1 MKVALRRVFC
11 AVLLATAPLGAAAL
25 GPPSREGRSSPSP
38 EGAAAAK
45 DDEKAYEGLSF
56 LVDVLEIIR
65 ANHVEPADAQK
76 LSYGAAEGMVS
87 KLDPFSQFM
96 EPQAHREIKAE
107 TEGEFGGIGIRMLMK
122 DEWLTVL
129 TPLPGTPAYR
139 AGLRPEDRIV
149 GIDGEDAKGLQVA
162 DAMEKLRGPVGSRV
176 KLLVMRRPAAAK
188 AKVSTGTASSEDGVE
203 KEFTLVRESIK
214 IESVQQ
220 RKLEDGIGY
229 VRIDEFS
236 AHTGRDFRDAL
247 QELSREGLSGLVLD
261 LRFNPGGLLAA
272 AVDVAAAFLG
282 GDALIVYT
290 QGRRPDSRQEFR
302 SGARALYGDLPLVV
316 LVNEASASGS
326 EIIAGALQDHR
337 RALIMG
343 ERTYGKASVQSVI
356 PLAQNCALRLTI
368 ARYYTP
374 KGRSIHRDE
383 KKKTGGIAPDIA
395 VAVPR
400 GVQEDIFAQWETIY
414 EPGQKPRS
422 AVDKDKV
429 VRDELLERAAALLK
443 SGEAVRRL
451 QGRKD

>member
-1 MKVALRRVFC
+1 MRKILPGALCAALLCSPAFGVA
-11 AVLLATAPLGAAAL
+11 APAAA
-25 GPPSREGRSSPSP
+25 G
-38 EGAAAAK
+38 
-45 DDEKAYEGLSF
+45 DDKAYEQLSF
-56 LVDVLEIIR
+56 LVDVLDIIR
-65 ANHVEPADAQK
+65 ENHVDPADVQK
-76 LSYGAAEGMVS
+76 LSYGAAAGMVRT
-87 KLDPFSQFM
+87 LDPFSQFM
-96 EPQAHREIKAE
+96 EPQEHREIKAE
-107 TEGEFGGIGIRMLMK
+107 TEGEFGGIGIRMVMK

-139 AGLRPEDRIV
+139 AGLRPDDRIV

-162 DAMEKLRGPVGSRV
+162 DAMENLRGPVGSRV
-176 KLLVMRRPAAAK
+176 KLLVMRWPAAAG
-188 AKVSTGTASSEDGVE
+188 AKVSTGTASSADGIE

-214 IESVQQ
+214 IESVQHRRLGDQ
-220 RKLEDGIGY
+220 IGY
-229 VRIDEFS
+229 VRIEEFS

-247 QELSREGLSGLVLD
+247 QELSRDGLAGLVLD

-272 AVDVAAAFLG
+272 AVEASAAFLG
-282 GDALIVYT
+282 GDKLIVYT

-302 SGARALYGDLPLVV
+302 SGPRAPYEDLPLVV

-356 PLAQNCALRLTI
+356 PLEKNCALRLTI

-383 KKKTGGIAPDIA
+383 KKKTGGISPD
-395 VAVPR
+395 VAVSIPR
-400 GVQEDIFAQWETIY
+400 EVQEKLFAQWETIY
-414 EPGQKPRS
+414 EPGKKPRS
-422 AVDKDKV
+422 AVKNDET

-443 SGEAVRRL
+443 SGEAVSRL
-451 QGRKD
+451 KAR

>member
-1 MKVALRRVFC
+1 MRKILSGALF
-11 AVLLATAPLGAAAL
+11 AALLCSPAFGAAA
-25 GPPSREGRSSPSP
+25 P
-38 EGAAAAK
+38 AAAAG
-45 DDEKAYEGLSF
+45 DDKAYEQLSF
-56 LVDVLEIIR
+56 LVDVLDIIR
-65 ANHVEPADAQK
+65 ENHVDPADVQK
-76 LSYGAAEGMVS
+76 LTYGAAAGMVRT
-87 KLDPFSQFM
+87 LDPFSQFM
-96 EPQAHREIKAE
+96 EPQEHREIKAE
-107 TEGEFGGIGIRMLMK
+107 TEGEFGGIGIRMVMK

-139 AGLRPEDRIV
+139 AGLLPEDRIV
-149 GIDGEDAKGLQVA
+149 EIDGEDAKGLQVA

-176 KLLVMRRPAAAK
+176 KLLVLRRPAAAG
-188 AKVSTGTASSEDGVE
+188 AKVSTGTASSEDGTE
-203 KEFTLVRESIK
+203 KEFALVRESIK
-214 IESVQQ
+214 IESVQH
-220 RKLEDGIGY
+220 RRLGDGIGY
-229 VRIDEFS
+229 VRIEEFS

-272 AVDVAAAFLG
+272 AVEASAAFLG
-282 GDALIVYT
+282 GDQLIVYT

-302 SGARALYGDLPLVV
+302 SGPRALYEDLPLVV

-356 PLAQNCALRLTI
+356 PLEKNCALRLTI

-383 KKKTGGIAPDIA
+383 KKKTGGISPD
-395 VAVPR
+395 VAVSIPR
-400 GVQEDIFAQWETIY
+400 EVQEKLFAQWETIY
-414 EPGQKPRS
+414 EPGKKPRS
-422 AVDKDKV
+422 AVKNEAA

-443 SGEAVRRL
+443 SGEAVSRL
-451 QGRKD
+451 KAR

>member
-1 MKVALRRVFC
+1 MRKILPGALCAALLCSPAFGVA
-11 AVLLATAPLGAAAL
+11 APAAA
-25 GPPSREGRSSPSP
+25 G
-38 EGAAAAK
+38 
-45 DDEKAYEGLSF
+45 DDKAYEQLSF
-56 LVDVLEIIR
+56 LVDVLDIIR
-65 ANHVEPADAQK
+65 ENHVDPADVQK
-76 LSYGAAEGMVS
+76 LSYGAAAGMVRT
-87 KLDPFSQFM
+87 LDPFSQFM
-96 EPQAHREIKAE
+96 EPQEHREIKAE
-107 TEGEFGGIGIRMLMK
+107 TEGEFGGIGIRMVMK

-139 AGLRPEDRIV
+139 AGLRPDDRIV

-162 DAMEKLRGPVGSRV
+162 DAMENLRGPVGSRV
-176 KLLVMRRPAAAK
+176 KLLVMRWPAAAG
-188 AKVSTGTASSEDGVE
+188 AKVSTGTASSADGIE

-214 IESVQQ
+214 IESVQHRRLGDQ
-220 RKLEDGIGY
+220 IGY
-229 VRIDEFS
+229 VRIEEFS

-272 AVDVAAAFLG
+272 AVEASAAFLG
-282 GDALIVYT
+282 GDKLIVYT

-302 SGARALYGDLPLVV
+302 SGPRAPYEDLPLVV

-356 PLAQNCALRLTI
+356 PLEKNCALRLTI

-383 KKKTGGIAPDIA
+383 KKKTGGISPD
-395 VAVPR
+395 VAVSIPR
-400 GVQEDIFAQWETIY
+400 EVQEKLFAQWETIY
-414 EPGQKPRS
+414 EPGKKPRS
-422 AVDKDKV
+422 AVKNDET

-443 SGEAVRRL
+443 SGEAVSRL
-451 QGRKD
+451 KAR